1 MLKNDPFF
9 KSQKIWDDV
18 LADTPMKALSPSFL
32 ESLLSLPVSGSH
44 RSVLIL
50 FNLKTFKPEFVSK
63 NCEKILGYSHEEP
76 MKHGFMFFFTHFSPE
91 HNKIPMMVAQWLKT
105 NLDQIPFED
114 KVNLRTAYCG
124 IQFNHPQKQ
133 WIRLLIQHN
142 FYEVNEER
150 NPIRTF
156 STLTD
161 VTHLMKND
169 NVWFRLQYGADN
181 AHVKTYDFKS
191 GISSDNDMISDREKE
206 ILLLIAQGKDAAEIG
221 KTLFISPNTVNN
233 HRQNML
239 NRLGARD
246 ATALVQICSSCGI
259 I

>member
-1 MLKNDPFF
+1 MTD
-9 KSQKIWDDV
+9 
-18 LADTPMKALSPSFL
+18 LSPSYL
-32 ESLLSLPVSGSH
+32 ETLLNLPISGSH
-44 RSVLIL
+44 RSVIAL

-63 NCEKILGYSHEEP
+63 NCEEILGYSHEEP
-76 MKHGFMFFFTHFSPE
+76 MQHGIMFFFEHLSPE
-91 HNKIPMMVAQWLKT
+91 HSKILMMQSQWLKT

-124 IQFNHPQKQ
+124 MQFSHPKKQ

-156 STLTD
+156 STMTD

-181 AHVKTYDFKS
+181 PRVRTYDFKS
-191 GISSDNDMISDREKE
+191 EITSNNDMISDREKE
-206 ILLLIAQGKDAAEIG
+206 ILLLIAQGQDAVEIG
-221 KTLFISPNTVNN
+221 KSLFISPNTVNN

-246 ATALVQICSSCGI
+246 ATALIQICSSCGI